1 MAWVLTVAVIAPGA
15 RARAAALALLASAA
29 TRALGADAV
38 VAPAPGAADVAGD
51 DVGWNLHA
59 IADLPADA
67 ARIVSAPLRW
77 SRWDWLA
84 VGALAAG
91 GIALHQE
98 DGRISAWFARRASAR
113 NDRWANDV
121 KPFGAAYAAL
131 SLGAVAGLSLA
142 VDDRRLTRTAVL
154 GGEAELFAFGLY
166 EMLQIAVERQ
176 RPGQGADADD
186 ARPLR
191 YAAHGHSFP
200 SGHATAAFALA
211 TVVADEWKAEPV
223 VGVAAYTLA
232 TLVGLSRLE
241 SRAHWPTDVAGGA
254 LVGWAMATGVESC
267 HLTRGVAL
275 APAIAAWGPAIAL
288 QARF

>member
-1 MAWVLTVAVIAPGA
+1 MARALTVAVIAPGA
-15 RARAAALALLASAA
+15 RACAAAFALFGLAAA
-29 TRALGADAV
+29 GALGADAV
-38 VAPAPGAADVAGD
+38 VAPAADAAGD
-51 DVGWNLHA
+51 EVGWNLHA

-67 ARIVSAPLRW
+67 AHIALAPSRW

-98 DGRISAWFARRASAR
+98 DGRISSWFGRRACAR

-131 SLGAVAGLSLA
+131 ALGAVAGLSLV
-142 VDDRRLTRTAVL
+142 VDDHRLTRTAVL
-154 GGEAELFAFGLY
+154 GGESELFAFGLY
-166 EMLQIAVERQ
+166 EALQIAVERQ
-176 RPGQGADADD
+176 RPSQGADADD

-211 TVVADEWKAEPV
+211 TVVADEWKAEPA

-232 TLVGLSRLE
+232 ALVGLSRLE

-267 HLTRGVAL
+267 HLTSGLAL
-275 APAIAAWGPAIAL
+275 APAVAAWGPALAL